1 MCYSNSISCHVCYL
15 VIIEI
20 KFMLKLLVNTS
31 PVGDNYCL
39 VLEQDLLTHL
49 WTNNTFKMFFKSSMF
64 YWFTRTCTRHV
75 RGGGGGGDVDGGGD
89 GDDGGDDGGDGDGQ
103 VMIMMVMMVMM
114 S

>member
-75 RGGGGGGDVDGGGD
+75 RGGGGGDDDVDDDGGGGGD
-89 GDDGGDDGGDGDGQ
+89 GDDGGDGQ
-103 VMIMMVMMVMM
+103 VIMMVIVM

>member
-1 MCYSNSISCHVCYL
+1 
-15 VIIEI
+15 
-20 KFMLKLLVNTS
+20 MLKLLVNTS

-75 RGGGGGGDVDGGGD
+75 RGGGGGDDDVDDDGGGGGD
-89 GDDGGDDGGDGDGQ
+89 GDDGGDGQ
-103 VMIMMVMMVMM
+103 VIMMVIVM